1 MTRMKT
7 IITLAHYFSTMF
19 KYSRIVLT
27 IIIFILFSGLFF
39 SQNVAAQFRDVGIPY
54 QYATDFETEEIN
66 LTFQKEQALLL
77 ELPDNTPPL
86 IGLTSNVDF
95 NPVLNGTWILFPES
109 GLKIWRMI
117 LKVENSSEISL
128 YFKYFEPG
136 ENGKFF
142 VISADRKKILGA
154 YTQLSRAEGQAFSI
168 EPIASNEIILHFET
182 GIESSDYNFSISEIG
197 MLFNEK
203 SITGYGTSGSCEVNV
218 NCSEG
223 SLWQRQ
229 KRGVARVLVKQGS
242 GLFYCSGSLI
252 NNARNDKA
260 PYFLTANHCGEVAS
274 EADYAQW
281 IFAFNYETDECENS
295 LVEPTAQTL
304 TGANLISKA
313 ADGTSTGSDFKLLR
327 LFQEI
332 PQSYN
337 PFFNGWSKQN
347 NITNSGVSIH
357 HPDGDVKKISTFTT
371 RPTSTGYGF
380 GGSNP
385 EEKYWRVYWSQT
397 ENGFGVTEGGSSG
410 SPLFDSNGR
419 IVGMLTGGL
428 SSCSNTSGS
437 DYYGKLSYAWESNG
451 NEPFMQLKPWLDPDN
466 SGIEALGGLGSDTL
480 YVLADFTAKRQE
492 ISINQKV
499 DFENLSSGK
508 INSYYWFFEGGDPDT
523 SIEMEP
529 PSVFYKQF
537 GTFDVKLIVTN
548 SSASDTLVRE
558 KYISVKPFLFPN
570 PAENAFELSFGV
582 DLTPETEIEIY
593 DISGRKV
600 SFESF
605 ITGSR
610 LRVVLHNPTRGSY
623 VVRVLDKFVDKNLKL
638 IIAR

>member
-1 MTRMKT
+1 
-7 IITLAHYFSTMF
+7 MF
-19 KYSRIVLT
+19 KYLRIGLT
-27 IIIFILFSGLFF
+27 IYILIIFSVIFF
-39 SQNVAAQFRDVGIPY
+39 TQNAAAQLRDVGIPH
-54 QYATDFETEEIN
+54 QYTIDFETEEIN
-66 LTFQKEQALLL
+66 LSIQKEHAQHMK
-77 ELPDNTPPL
+77 LPENSPPL
-86 IGLTSNVDF
+86 IGLTSSVDI
-95 NPVLNGTWILFPES
+95 NPANNGTWILFPDA
-109 GLKIWRMI
+109 GLKIWRMV
-117 LKVENSSEISL
+117 LKAENSDDISL
-128 YFKYFEPG
+128 YFNYFEPG

-142 VISADRKKILGA
+142 VIAADRRKILGA
-154 YTQLSRAEGQAFSI
+154 YTHLSRAEGQAFSI
-168 EPIASNEIILHFET
+168 EPIESNNIILHFET
-182 GIESSDYNFSISEIG
+182 GIESSDYSFQISEIG
-197 MLFNEK
+197 MLFSEK
-203 SITGYGTSGSCEVNV
+203 SIDGYGTSGSCEVNV

-260 PYFLTANHCGEVAS
+260 PYFLTANHCGEISS

-281 IFAFNYETDECENS
+281 IFAFNYETDDCENS
-295 LVEPTAQTL
+295 LAEPVAQTL

-313 ADGTSTGSDFKLLR
+313 AQGTSVGSDFKLLR
-327 LFQEI
+327 FFQEV
-332 PQSYN
+332 PQTYN

-347 NITNSGVSIH
+347 TITTSGATIH
-357 HPDGDVKKISTFTT
+357 HPDGDVKKISTYTT

-385 EEKYWRVYWSQT
+385 DEKYWRVNWSQT

-428 SSCSNTSGS
+428 SSCSNTSGA
-437 DYYGKLSYAWESNG
+437 DYYGKVSYAWESNG
-451 NEPFMQLKPWLDPDN
+451 TESFSQLKPWLDPDN
-466 SGIEALGGLGSDTL
+466 TGIDALGGLGSDTL

-508 INSYYWFFEGGDPDT
+508 IDSYSWFFEGGDPET
-523 SIEMEP
+523 STEIEP
-529 PSVFYKQF
+529 PAIFYDQF
-537 GTFDVKLIVTN
+537 GTFDVKLIVAN
-548 SSASDTLVRE
+548 STTADTLLRE
-558 KYISVKPFLFPN
+558 KYISVKPFMFPN
-570 PAENAFELSFGV
+570 PAENVFELSFGV

-623 VVRVLDKFVDKNLKL
+623 IVRVLDKFVDKNLKL